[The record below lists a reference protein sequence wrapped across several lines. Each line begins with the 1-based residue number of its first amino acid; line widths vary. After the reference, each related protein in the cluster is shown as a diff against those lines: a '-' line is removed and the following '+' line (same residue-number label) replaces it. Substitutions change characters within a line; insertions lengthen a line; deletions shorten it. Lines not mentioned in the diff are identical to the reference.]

1 MHFTIRTDQ
10 VSLKYILKH
19 KVTFSSQHFWLAKLL
34 GFDFD
39 IEYKKGKDN
48 ATIDE
53 FFRNLSGEVFI
64 MAIFITT
71 ISIIEQIRESWAK
84 NWFIQAIIRD
94 L

>member
-19 KVTFSSQHFWLAKLL
+19 KVTLSSQHFWLAKLL

-48 ATIDE
+48 ATADAL
-53 FFRNLSGEVFI
+53 FRNSSGEVFI
-64 MAIFITT
+64 MAISIITT
-71 ISIIEQIRESWAK
+71 SIIEQIRESWAN
-84 NWFIQAIIRD
+84 NWFIQAITRD